1 MNRRAVAAV
10 ALAGF
15 AFGVGPISPAPASC
29 VPPSVSVA
37 PDRVR
42 VGEEIHVS
50 GQAWFSGCQDGG
62 NCSVGCSLSGEC
74 DYGPPERPIKNI
86 QLFLKGNGTRHLLA
100 EVSADSKFEFK
111 TRATVPN
118 LSPGR
123 YRLTGDSASGDTYDR
138 VVVTILKP
146 LSSKQ

>member
-10 ALAGF
+10 ALAGL
-15 AFGVGPISPAPASC
+15 AFGVGPISPAPAMC

-37 PDRVR
+37 EDRVR
-42 VGEEIHVS
+42 VGDEIYVS
-50 GQAWFSGCQDGG
+50 GQAWFSGCQDTG
-62 NCSVGCSLSGEC
+62 NCSAGCSSSWEC

-86 QLFLKGNGTRHLLA
+86 QLSLKRNDEAHLLT

-111 TRATVPN
+111 TRVTIPN

-123 YRLTGDSASGDTYDR
+123 YRLIGESASGDTYDR

-146 LSSKQ
+146 SSKQ